1 MSWRQVLDEQIKR
14 EEVYMPLVKGKS
26 KKAVSRNISR
36 LRKEGYPQRQSVA
49 IAMSKAGKGR
59 KKR

>member
-1 MSWRQVLDEQIKR
+1 MDEQIKR